1 MANPHAAWVA
11 GHLVVVGKNASMQ
24 SFITQHLASSGYPAL
39 FVLALLGAMCIP
51 IPSEITFGLAGALCS
66 ESYVEAT
73 GGSHHLALWA
83 VIVVGTAATVAG
95 ATIAYLVGRFAG
107 RAFVDRYGR
116 YVLLSHDDLD
126 RTERLFNRWG
136 DGLVGV
142 GQIIPLLRAF
152 VGFGAGVARVPWVRF
167 VVLTTLGA
175 AAWVS
180 LISVIGYE
188 ASGNYEHVVRWFGGA
203 GYVIAAVV
211 VIVLVVGIVHRW
223 RRYHEAQARRTE
235 P

>member
-1 MANPHAAWVA
+1 
-11 GHLVVVGKNASMQ
+11 MQ
-24 SFITQHLASSGYPAL
+24 SFITQHLASSGYPVL

-51 IPSEITFGLAGALCS
+51 IPSEITFGFAGALCAS
-66 ESYVEAT
+66 SFVHAS
-73 GGSHHLALWA
+73 GGSHHLTLWA

-95 ATIAYLVGRFAG
+95 ATVAYLVGRFAG
-107 RAFVDRYGR
+107 RAFVDRYGK

-126 RTERLFNRWG
+126 RTERLFSRWG

-142 GQIIPLLRAF
+142 GQVIPLLRAF
-152 VGFGAGVARVPWVRF
+152 VGFGAGVARVGAVPF
-167 VVLTTLGA
+167 LVLTTLGA

-180 LISVIGYE
+180 LISVIGFE

-203 GYVIAAVV
+203 GYVVAGVVVV
-211 VIVLVVGIVHRW
+211 VIVVGIVHRW
-223 RRYHEAQARRTE
+223 RRYHEAQARRSQ